1 MKKSLLFV
9 VVFAV
14 SGAAYADSNF
24 IDEKDAG
31 VLWPI
36 NAKTQKIPK
45 FKDPKTGWLLGG
57 SEKEIDEAND
67 KYTPDQRQ
75 VVIDECRMEALRKK
89 TQLVDKQ
96 GVIKR
101 LKDKNDGLIVELQQQ
116 FMYCTQAMLKQWRE
130 EDAQEE
136 KDQKK

>member
-1 MKKSLLFV
+1 MKRVLIV
-9 VVFAV
+9 CAFAV
-14 SGAAYADSNF
+14 TTSAFADANF

-31 VLWPI
+31 ILWPI
-36 NAKTQKIPK
+36 NVKTQKIPK

-57 SEKEIDEAND
+57 SEQEIDEAND

-101 LKDKNDGLIVELQQQ
+101 LKDKNDGLLVELQQQ
-116 FMYCTQAMLKQWRE
+116 FMYCTQAILKQWRE

-136 KDQKK
+136 KDKKK